1 MIEVF
6 PLYFVVKTTLIFGRK
21 CTHESVRMKM
31 TYMLVLAVDTI
42 QSATKV
48 TTSTPELS

>member
-1 MIEVF
+1 MKLMKVHRQKCELEV
-6 PLYFVVKTTLIFGRK
+6 
-21 CTHESVRMKM
+21 

-42 QSATKV
+42 QSATRV